1 MDAHCASSL
10 CMPQKTKQNAH
21 TRAYAFKLFPAE
33 KNSSKARANA
43 AENNKVDAGLR
54 AYLLLFQLSVILDA
68 HSSVRR
74 YTERQC
80 KRIVYPAIK
89 TKTLLLALIFFL
101 STISAAHPHHQD
113 NFFAFM

>member
-33 KNSSKARANA
+33 KNSSNA
-43 AENNKVDAGLR
+43 AENSKVDAGLR

-74 YTERQC
+74 YTEKARGNVN
-80 KRIVYPAIK
+80 R
-89 TKTLLLALIFFL
+89 
-101 STISAAHPHHQD
+101 
-113 NFFAFM
+113 